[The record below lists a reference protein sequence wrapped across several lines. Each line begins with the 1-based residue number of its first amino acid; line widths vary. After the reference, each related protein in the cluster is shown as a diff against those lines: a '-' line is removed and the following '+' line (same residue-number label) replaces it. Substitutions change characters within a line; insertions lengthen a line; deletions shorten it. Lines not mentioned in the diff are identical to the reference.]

1 MLSENKRKEG
11 IGYRGG
17 NDTKSGVEGPPLHR
31 SAEKYSR
38 WQSKGALAPGV
49 DDLPLSCSSMTGKKL

>member
-17 NDTKSGVEGPPLHR
+17 NDTKSGVEGPPLYR

-38 WQSKGALAPGV
+38 SQSKGG
-49 DDLPLSCSSMTGKKL
+49 